1 VLGIDDFALRHSRS
15 YATVLIDAE
24 TGRRADVLP
33 GRIADIAE
41 AWLRDHPGVEIVCRD
56 GSGAYGEAARRAV
69 RSGPVSDRW
78 QSGPRPTSSTSATAS
93 AWSPTTAAR

>member
-1 VLGIDDFALRHSRS
+1 VLGIDDFALRRSRS
-15 YATVLIDAE
+15 YATVLIDAV
-24 TGRRADVLP
+24 TSRRADVLP

-56 GSGAYGEAARRAV
+56 GSGAYGEAARSAA

-93 AWSPTTAAR
+93 VWAPTTAAR